1 MSLLAIF
8 ALILSL
14 NATINVQSLNSTC
27 GSVSVNALARI
38 AEPVQGVIT
47 GYTPFLIITLNSQ
60 LVPGNATLKT
70 SALIPQTGQR
80 LPISIQS
87 LSAHKFIIKTMS
99 TIPLDFPVLY
109 IVEISGASKACR
121 LKVLVKPPRRIPESN
136 ARQEKILVTNT
147 AEKQLT
153 RYDPLDFLDTNI
165 TPAERGHNVLIS
177 QLPGHQLGERKSLNK
192 SSDRG
197 ILLFIAIAFLSTAL
211 IITVMDYLSSRR
223 GIQQHASGA

>member
-27 GSVSVNALARI
+27 GSVGVNALARI

-99 TIPLDFPVLY
+99 TIPLDFSVLY

-121 LKVLVKPPRRIPESN
+121 LKVLVKPPRRISESN
-136 ARQEKILVTNT
+136 ASREKILVTNT

-153 RYDPLDFLDTNI
+153 RYDPLGFLDTNV

-177 QLPGHQLGERKSLNK
+177 QLPGHQLAKKSLNK

-197 ILLFIAIAFLSTAL
+197 ILLFIAVAFLSTAL

-223 GIQQHASGA
+223 GIQ